1 MICGNI
7 INELGGTKE
16 MIDGAVVVAS
26 NVGCSI
32 LASIIYDIGK
42 ICLGKFY
49 LKKDKYSKEEIEELI
64 QKQMGDK
71 YEVLYMSGEF
81 NFFLETPFFKD
92 IIENYIIYKI
102 TGNCEGD
109 IRKVKKNSNLITE
122 KEIIDYLL
130 NYLFQE
136 YFCEVILKPSEKLVG
151 QFFEDFFKLSMN
163 YIVSLMKSERKVDV
177 FLVNN
182 RIDFA
187 QENILLRLNETVETI
202 KRTMNCEIIP
212 VKDIYKDHIK
222 EYHKI
227 LKTNHSRAHVY
238 LLDTFD
244 FAKFY
249 VPPFLKVISL
259 EQNIGDD
266 ILWTKQDYFRYA
278 QNKLRIEGVEYF
290 DDWKYIFE
298 NSGIVYVTGGAGYG
312 KSLFLKKLINDFEEM
327 NILNSPEYLVI
338 YGDLKSFYA
347 EGEQPI
353 SVERFLQCS
362 MVKETLMDEKYF
374 PIEMIEYYIKMGR
387 CLILFDA
394 LDEVEKQKREELHK
408 RIIAY
413 FKNQNPNNKICITSR
428 NRGFIPE
435 KDVEV
440 YDILPLDRIQ
450 IESYVDNIIK
460 LGRFDAKDKNT
471 FLEQSS
477 VLVEKGFLSS
487 FLVLSLLINIYK
499 AERELPEN
507 KMELY
512 QKCFDYIAYR
522 REKEKTKAKF
532 DWDLISCMMK
542 DNTFMEL
549 ARMCFPNNSDIG
561 KDEIVD
567 MLCNTYRGKYR
578 SEAETERAAENF
590 LAFCSDRT
598 ELFVPAAGEDRFKFF
613 HRSFFEY
620 FYAQYIFLRIR
631 DVEKVYGCLE
641 KFDVDSE
648 VFELTLAMMKQKD
661 EFRYQELMNYI
672 FKKAEEEV
680 NKKNTK
686 LCVFNILTLGMQV
699 VDDNVYMLQYVKY
712 LVEHSG
718 KIVKNI
724 DSIPNQGIIYAM
736 ISGNDCYI
744 KQINAVYGFIAKL
757 SIIEALLDNFLK
769 LEKIMSQEDFLEICG
784 KGHEAYVRRRFYVG
798 YENTFYVR
806 VYVENTDLSNILCE
820 LSAEELD
827 DLLLKNRESKRTK
840 EKYIKAYKRFI
851 KLDKKKQKWFTEVL
865 LCRYERVSPR

>member
-1 MICGNI
+1 
-7 INELGGTKE
+7 
-16 MIDGAVVVAS
+16 MIDGAGVVIS

-49 LKKDKYSKEEIEELI
+49 LKKDEHEKEEIEELI
-64 QKQMGDK
+64 QKQMDDK
-71 YEVLYMSGEF
+71 YEILYMSGEF
-81 NFFLETPFFKD
+81 SSFLQTPFFKD

-102 TGNCEGD
+102 TGKCEGN
-109 IRKVKKNSNLITE
+109 IRKVKKNSNLIME
-122 KEIIDYLL
+122 KEIIDYLWG
-130 NYLFQE
+130 YLHQE
-136 YFCEVILKPSEKLVG
+136 YFSKVISEPSKKLVC
-151 QFFEDFFKLSMN
+151 QFFEDFFGLSMN
-163 YIVSLMKSERKVDV
+163 YVVSLMKNERKIDV
-177 FLVNN
+177 FLINN
-182 RIDFA
+182 RIDFV
-187 QENILLRLNETVETI
+187 QENILLRFDETVETI

-212 VKDIYKDHIK
+212 VRDIYTDYIR

-227 LKTNHSRAHVY
+227 LKTNHSQAHVY

-249 VPPFLKVISL
+249 VPPFLRVISV
-259 EQNIGDD
+259 EQSTGDY
-266 ILWTKQDYFRYA
+266 LRWVKQDYYLRHT
-278 QNKLRIEGVEYF
+278 QGKLRSKNVEYF

-298 NSGIVYVTGGAGYG
+298 NSSIVYVTGGAGYG

-327 NILNSPEYLVI
+327 NILNSSEYLVI

-347 EGEQPI
+347 EGEQTI
-353 SVERFLQCS
+353 SVERFLQYS

-477 VLVEKGFLSS
+477 VLVEKGFLNS

-561 KDEIVD
+561 KREIVD
-567 MLCNTYRGKYR
+567 MLCNTYHGKYR
-578 SEAETERAAENF
+578 SEAETELAAENF

-620 FYAQYIFLRIR
+620 FYAQYIFVRIR
-631 DVEKVYGCLE
+631 DVKEVYESLE
-641 KFDVDSE
+641 KFDIDSE

-661 EFRYQELMNYI
+661 EFRYQELMDYI
-672 FKKAEEEV
+672 FKKVEEEV
-680 NKKNTK
+680 NEKNTK
-686 LCVFNILTLGMQV
+686 LGAFNILTLGMQV
-699 VDDNVYMLQYVKY
+699 VDDNVYMLRYIKY
-712 LVEHSG
+712 LVEHG
-718 KIVKNI
+718 ENIVKKI
-724 DSIPNQGIIYAM
+724 EFISNQGIIYNVV
-736 ISGNDCYI
+736 SSNSSFI
-744 KQINAVYGFIAKL
+744 KQINDIYGSIAKL
-757 SIIEALLDNFLK
+757 SIIEAFLENFLQ
-769 LEKIMSQEDFLEICG
+769 LEKMMNKKEFQEICDE
-784 KGHEAYVRRRFYVG
+784 KLKAYARRRFYVG
-798 YENTFYVR
+798 YENTFYMR
-806 VYVENTDLSNILCE
+806 IYVENTDLSNILYNLSENE
-820 LSAEELD
+820 LENLM
-827 DLLLKNRESKRTK
+827 LKNRISKRTK
-840 EKYIKAYKRFI
+840 EKFTKAYKRFI
-851 KLDKKKQKWFTEVL
+851 KLDKKKQKWFMEVML
-865 LCRYERVSPR
+865 YNPYK

>member
-1 MICGNI
+1 
-7 INELGGTKE
+7 
-16 MIDGAVVVAS
+16 MIDGAGVVIS

-49 LKKDKYSKEEIEELI
+49 LKKDEHEKEEIEELI
-64 QKQMGDK
+64 QKQMDDK
-71 YEVLYMSGEF
+71 YEILYMSGEF
-81 NFFLETPFFKD
+81 SSFLQTPFFKD

-102 TGNCEGD
+102 TGKCEGN
-109 IRKVKKNSNLITE
+109 IRKVKKNSNLIME
-122 KEIIDYLL
+122 KEIIDYLWG
-130 NYLFQE
+130 YLHQE
-136 YFCEVILKPSEKLVG
+136 YFSKVISEPSKKLVC
-151 QFFEDFFKLSMN
+151 QFFEDFFGLSMN
-163 YIVSLMKSERKVDV
+163 YVVSLMKNERKIDV
-177 FLVNN
+177 FLINN
-182 RIDFA
+182 RIDFV
-187 QENILLRLNETVETI
+187 QENILLRFDETVETI

-212 VKDIYKDHIK
+212 VRDIYTDYIR

-227 LKTNHSRAHVY
+227 LKTNHSQAHVY

-249 VPPFLKVISL
+249 VPPFLRVISV
-259 EQNIGDD
+259 EQSTGDY
-266 ILWTKQDYFRYA
+266 LRWVKQDYYLRHT
-278 QNKLRIEGVEYF
+278 QGKLRSKNVEYF

-298 NSGIVYVTGGAGYG
+298 NSSIVYVTGGAGYG

-327 NILNSPEYLVI
+327 NILNSSEYLVI

-347 EGEQPI
+347 EGEQTI
-353 SVERFLQCS
+353 SVERFLQYS

-477 VLVEKGFLSS
+477 VLVEKGFLNS

-561 KDEIVD
+561 KREIVD
-567 MLCNTYRGKYR
+567 MLCNTYHGKYR
-578 SEAETERAAENF
+578 SEAETELAAENF

-620 FYAQYIFLRIR
+620 FYAQYIF
-631 DVEKVYGCLE
+631 V
-641 KFDVDSE
+641 
-648 VFELTLAMMKQKD
+648 
-661 EFRYQELMNYI
+661 
-672 FKKAEEEV
+672 
-680 NKKNTK
+680 
-686 LCVFNILTLGMQV
+686 
-699 VDDNVYMLQYVKY
+699 
-712 LVEHSG
+712 
-718 KIVKNI
+718 
-724 DSIPNQGIIYAM
+724 
-736 ISGNDCYI
+736 
-744 KQINAVYGFIAKL
+744 
-757 SIIEALLDNFLK
+757 
-769 LEKIMSQEDFLEICG
+769 
-784 KGHEAYVRRRFYVG
+784 
-798 YENTFYVR
+798 
-806 VYVENTDLSNILCE
+806 
-820 LSAEELD
+820 
-827 DLLLKNRESKRTK
+827 
-840 EKYIKAYKRFI
+840 
-851 KLDKKKQKWFTEVL
+851 
-865 LCRYERVSPR
+865 